1 MRRTLIITTAVLT
14 AAAVAVPV
22 AGAPA
27 KAGKAAKVRCTLQL
41 TAQGPP
47 AGTPPVGVSFGLVQC
62 DSPFGK
68 GVHRGSAAVTP
79 TRPGNG
85 TIAVRF
91 KNYYD
96 RGTISGRIAGTFSA
110 TSPTNIT
117 YTGTVTFTA
126 GTGAFKRVRGRGA
139 IQCTTAD
146 AGVHKACTVT
156 SKLTGT

>member
-68 GVHRGSAAVTP
+68 GVHRGSAAMTP

-126 GTGAFKRVRGRGA
+126 GTGAFKRVRGRGT
-139 IQCTTAD
+139 IKCTTAD